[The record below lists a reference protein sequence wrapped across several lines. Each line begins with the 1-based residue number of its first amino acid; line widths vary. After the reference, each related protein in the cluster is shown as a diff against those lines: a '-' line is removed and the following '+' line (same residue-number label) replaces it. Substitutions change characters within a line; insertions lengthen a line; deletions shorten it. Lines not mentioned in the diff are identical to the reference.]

1 MGRLWTLAGSAFF
14 AFACLAAAA
23 GAEAPEVTALQR
35 LFAATPLSASL
46 FTPAFL
52 DKVPVSDVQSYVDSY
67 KARLGAPTAIARDGV
82 DWALTSPNGSI
93 KVKFALD
100 ARGRISSLLF
110 HDELSGDNQA
120 ALQRVLAATTISPEW
135 FEPSYLDDV
144 PTAKVESLL
153 ADLHAKLGAFVRV
166 ETRAGRYFAI
176 FEKGET
182 HAQISADP
190 DGKIDYLAFSKD

>member
-1 MGRLWTLAGSAFF
+1 MRPLRPIAVCLLV
-14 AFACLAAAA
+14 AFACLAADAA
-23 GAEAPEVTALQR
+23 ADAPEVTALQR
-35 LFAATPLSASL
+35 LFGTAPLTASL
-46 FTPAFL
+46 FTPEFL
-52 DKVPVSDVQSYVDSY
+52 DKVPVSDVQSYIASY
-67 KARLGAPTAIARDGV
+67 KERLGVPTAIARDGT
-82 DWALTSPNGSI
+82 DWALASPNGSI
-93 KVKFALD
+93 KVKLALD
-100 ARGRISSLLF
+100 SRGRIASLLF

-120 ALQRVLAATTISPEW
+120 ALQRVLAATTISPDW

-144 PTAKVESLL
+144 PTAKLESLL
-153 ADLHAKLGAFVRV
+153 ADLHARLGAFVRV